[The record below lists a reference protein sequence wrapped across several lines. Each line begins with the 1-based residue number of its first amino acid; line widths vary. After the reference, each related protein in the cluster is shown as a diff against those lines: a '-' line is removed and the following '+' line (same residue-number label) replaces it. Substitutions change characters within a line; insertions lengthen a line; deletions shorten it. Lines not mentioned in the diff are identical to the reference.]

1 MRMKNGYKAVNYS
14 DVYKKIKQSKC
25 FSLREWLLN
34 GKVGVI
40 KIGCFGE
47 FLTWG
52 VHKIKLSV
60 RKKAGYRTINSKIS
74 VILK

>member
-1 MRMKNGYKAVNYS
+1 MDQEIEMRMKIGYKAVNYS

-47 FLTWG
+47 FLT
-52 VHKIKLSV
+52 
-60 RKKAGYRTINSKIS
+60 
-74 VILK
+74 

>member
-1 MRMKNGYKAVNYS
+1 MCIKKWNNVLAVGNGYFMEKY
-14 DVYKKIKQSKC
+14 
-25 FSLREWLLN
+25 
-34 GKVGVI
+34 GVI

-47 FLTWG
+47 FLTWGG